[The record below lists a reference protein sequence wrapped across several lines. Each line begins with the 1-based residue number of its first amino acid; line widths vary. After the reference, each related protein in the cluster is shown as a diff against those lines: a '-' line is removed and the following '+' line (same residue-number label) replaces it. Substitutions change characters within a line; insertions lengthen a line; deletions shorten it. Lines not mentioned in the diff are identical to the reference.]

1 MKEECTIKK
10 VIGAFYKT
18 QMHKYTVSQDDK

>member
-10 VIGAFYKT
+10 VAGAFCKT
-18 QMHKYTVSQDDK
+18 HMHKHTVSQDDK